1 MKRATAVLP
10 KRTMN
15 FLNSVAYW
23 PRRIYLRWRLA
34 RDVQQELKRV
44 AVLGDRP
51 IPGGDDPARG
61 PRDPLTG

>member
-34 RDVQQELKRV
+34 RDVQQELKRLQY
-44 AVLGDRP
+44 LGTVQSQVETIRR
-51 IPGGDDPARG
+51 GGRVI
-61 PRDPLTG
+61 R